1 MTQRTF
7 VGHVQNHV
15 VDDAY
20 ELFDI
25 MPERRF
31 TMNVFRFFV
40 LIIMV
45 MRVLSNWLCARR
57 RFFFP
62 SFIKLYILMFAS
74 INVDMHLYLYFSD
87 TVIFTWYMK
96 FKKFICFGMPPA
108 PSRTHWGVVTWQ
120 YWIFSSSRC
129 HSSSKYGLW

>member
-1 MTQRTF
+1 VNALELFDIMTQRTF

-87 TVIFTWYMK
+87 TVIFT
-96 FKKFICFGMPPA
+96 
-108 PSRTHWGVVTWQ
+108 
-120 YWIFSSSRC
+120 
-129 HSSSKYGLW
+129 